1 MAEYVDLLI
10 APEHRLSVMRE
21 LDEWNKQHG
30 TNRVWVIGDD
40 NGRVMVGDVPTDA
53 LESLTKRGI
62 QYEPR
67 PRDPHRPLPV
77 PVPL

>member
-40 NGRVMVGDVPTDA
+40 NGRVMVGDVPTKA
-53 LESLTKRGI
+53 LERLTQRGI
-62 QYEPR
+62 RYETR
-67 PRDPHRPLPV
+67 PRDPRRPLPT
-77 PVPL
+77 